1 MVGGKCSSAA
11 KVPLGH
17 RAANAAPAP
26 TASSAL
32 RLIMTLN
39 LRAPSNAQQF
49 RSHVGHLRVGGFG
62 LHEAE
67 HVGQDLVGMAS
78 ILAHAGHRQ
87 VRELPAITIAD
98 LGRRHPVASPY
109 AA

>member
-1 MVGGKCSSAA
+1 
-11 KVPLGH
+11 
-17 RAANAAPAP
+17 
-26 TASSAL
+26 
-32 RLIMTLN
+32 MTLN

-87 VRELPAITIAD
+87 VRELDFKDPLSGRCNVTLKIPITGDMLIE
-98 LGRRHPVASPY
+98 LRF
-109 AA
+109 